1 MCGQSRIQRPG
12 PSHPGQVP
20 SFFHYI
26 AVPQSDRASPSHL
39 HSCDQMLSLLLQNE
53 VYMVQEKWHL
63 PNADTHLKA
72 GEREREKER
81 KRERERE
88 TPVLYYNIK
97 YRKIQIDVKTVYNN
111 LAFFFNKFIYSFI
124 IYCVF
129 VAACGLSLVVVSGG
143 YSSLRC
149 AGFSLR
155 CLLLLWSV
163 GLLRWLLLLLSTGSR
178 HASFSSCSTWAQ

>member
-1 MCGQSRIQRPG
+1 
-12 PSHPGQVP
+12 
-20 SFFHYI
+20 
-26 AVPQSDRASPSHL
+26 
-39 HSCDQMLSLLLQNE
+39 MLSLLLQNE

-111 LAFFFNKFIYSFI
+111 LAFFKINLFTHLLFI
-124 IYCVF
+124 
-129 VAACGLSLVVVSGG
+129 VS
-143 YSSLRC
+143 
-149 AGFSLR
+149 
-155 CLLLLWSV
+155 
-163 GLLRWLLLLLSTGSR
+163 LLR
-178 HASFSSCSTWAQ
+178 HAVFL